1 MSPARVSDSSEIGC
15 TTTNS
20 SSGSSETS
28 TLRDSSI
35 MALRVRGLEAS
46 GLDDALKE
54 LLRPRLTRSAED
66 LFGRPLLEDDARVEE
81 ADAVSDVSREAHL
94 VGCDQHRH

>member
-1 MSPARVSDSSEIGC
+1 MDPGDEVLALQHLDLEAAEAHVVARVARIQHLVAGVDAGDVAPTAVTIPVRQGAASAADAGRMSPARVSASSETGC

-35 MALRVRGLEAS
+35 TL
-46 GLDDALKE
+46 
-54 LLRPRLTRSAED
+54 
-66 LFGRPLLEDDARVEE
+66 
-81 ADAVSDVSREAHL
+81 
-94 VGCDQHRH
+94 